1 MFRGSVSGI
10 AIGLLAFV
18 SPFALHAAKIDRHA
32 LVTRHNITL
41 TNADLLTPISVGN
54 GEFAFTADITG
65 LQTFPE
71 FHDAGMSLSTMSQ
84 WGWHSFPN
92 PENFTLKDVLVD
104 YDTHGRKVPYADGPI
119 DAEQGEGRTARAKAA
134 NSWLRANPHRLDL
147 ARIGFVL
154 KKADGSAGQLS
165 DLQNVKQTL
174 DLWTGVLESRFTFE
188 GWPVRVQTICHPVR
202 DLMAVRIESPLLA
215 NQQAK
220 VRIAF
225 PYATGDWLKAVD
237 WNSPQ
242 KHETKFTVQGG
253 HANVE
258 HVMDDTRYYLALR
271 LPKGG
276 NLIGHGIKPHEYFL
290 FANDES
296 SRRRGDVESG
306 SLDDWKPA
314 SSRRL
319 LRDVLE
325 FVIAFTPTQSKQPL
339 PDFDDV
345 KSASAK
351 HWKKFWQTGG
361 AIDLSGSTDKR
372 WFELERRIVLSQFLT
387 AIHCSG
393 SMPPQETGL
402 VQNSWFGKPHLEMH
416 WWHAAHFP
424 LWNREPLLERS
435 MAWYQKIL
443 PAAGELAHSQGYT
456 GVRWPKMTDPSGAQ
470 GPSSV
475 GVFLIWEQPHPIYYA
490 ELLRRAQPGRKTL
503 EKYSD
508 IVFETAEFMADYA
521 VWDRA
526 TKRYVLG
533 PPVIPAQ
540 ESYGKLRATIF
551 NPTYELAYW
560 EWALNVAQRWRE
572 ELGLPRVVKWDDV
585 AKNLSKPTVRDGIY
599 TAIETPPYTVT
610 HDHPSM
616 LCALGV
622 LPKTSLID
630 ERTMHATLTNVFQ
643 TWEWPTTWG
652 WDYPVIAMTAARVGE
667 PERAIDALFLD
678 TPKNR
683 YLANGHNYQRANLP
697 LYLPGNG
704 GLLYA
709 TALMAAGWDGAP
721 KRNAPGFPTNG
732 WVVRHEGLRVAP

>member
-1 MFRGSVSGI
+1 MATRHDARMTPRYVNPRPIFGLV
-10 AIGLLAFV
+10 ACLVLLA
-18 SPFALHAAKIDRHA
+18 ATGEARAGKIDRHA

-41 TNADLLTPISVGN
+41 TNADPLTPISVGN

-71 FHDAGMSLSTMSQ
+71 FHDKGMLLSTMSQ

-92 PENFTLKDVLVD
+92 PENYTLKDVLVP
-104 YDTHGRKVPYADGPI
+104 YDTYGRKVLYADGPI
-119 DAEQGEGRTARAKAA
+119 DEELGEGRTARAKAA

-154 KKADGSAGQLS
+154 KKADGSAAEIT
-165 DLQNVKQTL
+165 DLANVKQTL
-174 DLWTGVLESRFTFE
+174 DLWAGALESRFTLE
-188 GWPVRVQTICHPVR
+188 GWPVRVQTICHPER
-202 DLMAVRIESPLLA
+202 DLMAVRIESPMLA

-220 VRIAF
+220 VRLAF
-225 PYATGDWLKAVD
+225 PYATGDWMKAADWSMPARHDEKLKAH
-237 WNSPQ
+237 SRI
-242 KHETKFTVQGG
+242 HTRFEI
-253 HANVE
+253 E
-258 HVMDDTRYYLALR
+258 RIMDDTRYFVVIQGDKDFYFDAEA
-271 LPKGG
+271 
-276 NLIGHGIKPHEYFL
+276 PHEYHL
-290 FANDES
+290 R
-296 SRRRGDVESG
+296 SRG
-306 SLDDWKPA
+306 A
-314 SSRRL
+314 
-319 LRDVLE
+319 VLE
-325 FVIAFTPTQSKQPL
+325 FVIAFSPAPVKASL
-339 PDFDDV
+339 PDFAGV

-387 AIHCSG
+387 AINCSG

-402 VQNSWFGKPHLEMH
+402 VENSWFGKPHLEMH

-424 LWNREPLLERS
+424 LWEREALLERS

-443 PAAGELAHSQGYT
+443 PAAGELAHSQGYA

-470 GPSSV
+470 SPSSIAP
-475 GVFLIWEQPHPIYYA
+475 FLIWEQPHPIYYA
-490 ELLRRAQPGRKTL
+490 ELLRRAHPGRKTL
-503 EKYSD
+503 EKYRD

-521 VWDRA
+521 VWDRE

-585 AKNLSKPTVRDGIY
+585 AKNMSKPTVRDGVY

-630 ERTMHATLTNVFQ
+630 EATMRATLDDVFKR
-643 TWEWPTTWG
+643 WDWPTTWG

-667 PERAIDALFLD
+667 PERAIEALFLD

-732 WVVRHEGLRVAP
+732 WVVRHEGLRIAP